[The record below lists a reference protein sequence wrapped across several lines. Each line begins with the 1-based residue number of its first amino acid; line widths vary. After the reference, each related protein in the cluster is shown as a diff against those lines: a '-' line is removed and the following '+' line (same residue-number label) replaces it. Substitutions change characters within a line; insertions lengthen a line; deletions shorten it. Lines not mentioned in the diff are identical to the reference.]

1 MSALTISILF
11 WGITIYLVLCII
23 AKTCIELV
31 EDALVRMGIRNDLP
45 AGTRLSLWGSRM
57 PMIWFP
63 VFHIFVIAKC
73 AHMYVEGY
81 IKSLEKYTEN
91 EDTRIINE

>member
-23 AKTCIELV
+23 AKSCIELT
-31 EDALVRMGIRNDLP
+31 EDFLVRMGIRNDLP
-45 AGTRLSLWGSRM
+45 SGTRISLWGSRM

-63 VFHIFVIAKC
+63 VFHIFIIAKC
-73 AHMYVEGY
+73 AYMYVEAY
-81 IKSLEKYTEN
+81 INGLKEYTKDQDES
-91 EDTRIINE
+91 IINE

>member
-45 AGTRLSLWGSRM
+45 SGMRLSLWSSRW

-73 AHMYVEGY
+73 AYMYTEGY
-81 IKSLEKYTEN
+81 IKSLEKYTEA
-91 EDTRIINE
+91 EDTHIINE